1 MTDKNIELNNGELMP
16 AIGLGTWRAD
26 ESGVLAQTIKT
37 AVGLGYRHIDCAKIY
52 GNQEEIGK
60 ALKEVGVPRK
70 DLYIVSKFYQNKHR
84 PELVAGALD
93 EILDEL
99 QLEYLDLL
107 LMHWPYAIKPEVD
120 AMDFD
125 STDIENVP
133 IMDTWRAMEDLV
145 GTGKVRSIGVSN
157 FNQAILEKM
166 IPQCRIVPAVN
177 QVEIHPY
184 NQEKELVKFCKKSGI
199 AVTGYCPLGG
209 TKINVMNDDFIKHV
223 AEAHIGTPAQVA
235 LSWGLARGISVIP
248 KSTNEIRLKQ
258 NLHQVS
264 LTSDE
269 MRMIGK
275 IDKHERK
282 VDPTR
287 DHKELEWVFHED
299 KMECPVI

>member
-1 MTDKNIELNNGELMP
+1 MNADDILLNNGKTMP
-16 AIGLGTWRAD
+16 AIGLGTWRAN
-26 ESGVLAQTIKT
+26 ESGVLAQAIKT

-52 GNQEEIGK
+52 GNQPEIGK
-60 ALKEVGVPRK
+60 ALQQVDVPRE
-70 DLYIVSKFYQNKHR
+70 DLFIVSKIYENKHR

-107 LMHWPYAIKPEVD
+107 LMHWPFAIKPEVD
-120 AMDFD
+120 TIKIV
-125 STDIENVP
+125 STDLEDVP

-145 GTGKVRSIGVSN
+145 SSGKVRSIGVSN
-157 FNQAILEKM
+157 FNQSILEKM

-184 NQEKELVKFCKKSGI
+184 NQAKELVKFCKKSGI

-209 TKINVMNDDFIKHV
+209 TRINVMNDDFIKHI

-235 LSWGLARGISVIP
+235 LSWALARGIAVIP
-248 KSTNEIRLKQ
+248 KSTNEVRLKE
-258 NLHQVS
+258 NLRQIT

-269 MRMIGK
+269 MR
-275 IDKHERK
+275 
-282 VDPTR
+282 
-287 DHKELEWVFHED
+287 
-299 KMECPVI
+299 

>member
-1 MTDKNIELNNGELMP
+1 
-16 AIGLGTWRAD
+16 
-26 ESGVLAQTIKT
+26 
-37 AVGLGYRHIDCAKIY
+37 
-52 GNQEEIGK
+52 
-60 ALKEVGVPRK
+60 
-70 DLYIVSKFYQNKHR
+70 FYQNKHR

-93 EILDEL
+93 EILEEL

-107 LMHWPYAIKPEVD
+107 LMHWPYAMRPEVD
-120 AMDFD
+120 TITFV

-184 NQEKELVKFCKKSGI
+184 NQQTELVKFCKKSGI
-199 AVTGYCPLGG
+199 AVTAYCPLGG

-235 LSWGLARGISVIP
+235 LSWALARGIAAIP
-248 KSTNEIRLKQ
+248 KSTNATRLKE

-275 IDKHERK
+275 INKHERK
-282 VDPTR
+282 VDPAR
-287 DHKELEWVFHED
+287 EYKELEWVFHED
-299 KMECPVI
+299 KMACPLI

>member
-1 MTDKNIELNNGELMP
+1 MTDLTIKLNNGELMP
-16 AIGLGTWRAD
+16 AIGLGTWRAN
-26 ESGVLAQTIKT
+26 ESGLLAQTIKT
-37 AVGLGYRHIDCAKIY
+37 AIGLGYRHIDCAKLY
-52 GNQEEIGK
+52 SNQEEIGK
-60 ALKEVGVPRK
+60 ALKEVDVPRK
-70 DLYIVSKFYQNKHR
+70 DLFIVSKFEENRHR

-93 EILDEL
+93 EILNEL

-107 LMHWPYAIKPEVD
+107 LMHWPYAIKPEAN
-120 AMDFD
+120 AMSFA
-125 STDIENVP
+125 SSDIENVP
-133 IMDTWRAMEDLV
+133 IMDTWQAMEDLV

-157 FNQAILEKM
+157 FNQTILEKM

-184 NQEKELVKFCKKSGI
+184 LQAKELVKFCKKSGI

-209 TKINVMNDDFIKHV
+209 RRVNVMNDNFIKHV

-235 LSWGLARGISVIP
+235 LSWALARGIAVIP

-258 NLHQVS
+258 NLHQVT

-275 IDKHERK
+275 IERHERK
-282 VDPTR
+282 VDPAS
-287 DHKELEWVFHED
+287 DNEELEWVFHED